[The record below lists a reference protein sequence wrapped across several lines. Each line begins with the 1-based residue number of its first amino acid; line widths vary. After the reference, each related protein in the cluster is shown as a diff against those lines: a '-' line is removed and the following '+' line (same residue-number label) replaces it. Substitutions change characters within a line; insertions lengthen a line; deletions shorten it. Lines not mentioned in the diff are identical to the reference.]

1 MLREIISNE
10 WYTILIVF
18 SLCILAVARYV
29 YTLRFSDFLWL
40 VGNSKYLKIYARDQ
54 KFIDQFD
61 SLLYANFVIAASIF
75 GFINY
80 NTFIS
85 PITFDL
91 TLFIKVF
98 TGLGSVILIKILIER
113 LLGSLFEI
121 DALIDAYIFQKTNY
135 KNYIGLILLP
145 INIILIYAVP
155 PTEII
160 LYIILSL
167 LFTINLI
174 GFIGSVKTNQKTI
187 LGNLFYFILYLCAL
201 EIAPYILLYKLFIT

>member
-135 KNYIGLILLP
+135 KNYIGLMLLP